1 VNVIVSNNTPRKMAR
16 FKPILVRIVRKA
28 AQDMVGHM
36 IDAMSGP
43 KSGRTYRRTSI
54 KGATSKRAQAAA
66 GELGLRRARLKDRA
80 GRKRFVVGYV
90 FHRASA
96 PGEAPARDSANLAST
111 ISQIEERENGLTQ
124 IIPLTDYALIL
135 EPTRPFIKPATDFVL
150 PAMRQ
155 AIQLVSKTL

>member
-1 VNVIVSNNTPRKMAR
+1 MQVTIINNTARKMER
-16 FKPILVRIVRKA
+16 FKPILVRIVRKG
-28 AQDMVGHM
+28 AQDIAAHM

-43 KSGRTYRRTSI
+43 KSGRTYRRRSI
-54 KGATSKRAQAAA
+54 KAQGKRAEAAA
-66 GELGLRRARLKDRA
+66 AELGLRRSRLKDKKG
-80 GRKRFVVGYV
+80 GRRFVVGYT

-96 PGEAPARDSANLAST
+96 PGEAPARDSANLAAT
-111 ISQIEERENGLTQ
+111 ISQIEEREGGLTQ

-150 PAMRQ
+150 PAMRR

>member
-1 VNVIVSNNTPRKMAR
+1 MKVTVINNTARKMER

-54 KGATSKRAQAAA
+54 KSATSKRAQAAA
-66 GELGLRRARLKDRA
+66 AELG
-80 GRKRFVVGYV
+80 FIVGYT

-96 PGEAPARDSANLAST
+96 PGEAPARDGANLAAT
-111 ISQIEERENGLTQ
+111 ISQIEEREGGLTQ

-150 PAMRQ
+150 PAMRR